1 MIGLQEWLIVL
12 FVQNWKLVMVR
23 IGATTVKRLTSWLQC
38 RGRSMGSSLRNVSDL
53 KSNRGHWKTEIMQ
66 WDQFASRFLLKKVAV
81 SKMQVLQICLQK
93 YRGNSSYCFELG
105 FFSPYWIFTPTFYS
119 YYFNQT
125 CFSSP
130 CNCCRLIISKRLS
143 AFLKIYI
150 SRFLL
155 NLRVC
160 LMYCRVCGVLFY
172 VHVRETV
179 ATLHLC
185 ISPGFLYLTLQRES
199 KIFI

>member
-1 MIGLQEWLIVL
+1 
-12 FVQNWKLVMVR
+12 MVR
-23 IGATTVKRLTSWLQC
+23 IGATTVKRLPSWLQS
-38 RGRSMGSSLRNVSDL
+38 RGRNAGSSLRSMSDL
-53 KSNRGHWKTEIMQ
+53 KSNRRRWKAEIMQ

-81 SKMQVLQICLQK
+81 SKMRVLQICLQT
-93 YRGNSSYCFELG
+93 YRGNSRYCSERG

-119 YYFNQT
+119 YYFNQS
-125 CFSSP
+125 CFSSL

-143 AFLKIYI
+143 AFLQMFI

-160 LMYCRVCGVLFY
+160 LMYCRVCGLLFY
-172 VHVRETV
+172 VHVRGTV